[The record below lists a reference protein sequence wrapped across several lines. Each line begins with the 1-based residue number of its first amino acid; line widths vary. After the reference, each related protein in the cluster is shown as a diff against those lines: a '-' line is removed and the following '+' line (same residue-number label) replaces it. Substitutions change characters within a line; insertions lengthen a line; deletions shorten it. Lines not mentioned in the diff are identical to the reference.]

1 VKPTS
6 APADALAI
14 VVGVERSRVYDSD
27 PLVGPVNNA
36 IAAADWCLGRRVPP
50 DRVKLFVSP
59 KASSEAKLAAWQGGH
74 AGVAIAD
81 AREQT
86 IQDFL
91 VHALPALGRDG
102 LLLLFW
108 SGHGVIDQRGAQA
121 RRMFYEDSSPELAR
135 NLDLMELLQAL
146 RGKPYA
152 RFPRQVLILDTCANY
167 SFGLRGGAGLLA
179 PTPLGRPPAAGNVQ
193 QWTGLAAAP
202 GQLAANE
209 ASTGADAARA
219 RFTTRLL
226 DELGAGKRE
235 GKDGAAA
242 EPWPDFAAAFER
254 TRTSFDDDQT
264 PVNWVHGAGD
274 VGLNDNGVQPLS
286 TSEATTLL
294 PAVTRLDPDDAEIA
308 ACAAAALGDAAGTAR
323 ATAALRDG
331 LVATLELLAGSARPA
346 FGPAPLH
353 RFAEQ
358 LLRRAGA
365 ARETKP
371 LADWLRRHADPVARD
386 EYRRALDAEVAR
398 PADEICF
405 VLVDERSD
413 DLDGFVEFDA
423 FLFVGDESAP
433 VRLQHAAGPVPAADA
448 TRRADVLG
456 EIFACAYEEAA
467 ARGVTAPRFIVEV
480 ALPVERVD
488 EDLAALSFVDG
499 RGKLQPVAGRHAVV
513 RRLSDRLRALS
524 RAGTPAGRRSL
535 GDLAAW
541 RDLSRHLCERLRAAG
556 VQVVW
561 RAAGDPLDGSVVAKL
576 RQAGSCLGFDAA
588 DAGLGEAVKE
598 GFYVQGLPFACW
610 TRSAWTT
617 AEKRRFQRDLAAAA
631 RTPAPHRIFELGRDA
646 GHPAARVAVLW
657 DDPARDPYI
666 DKLG

>member
-1 VKPTS
+1 
-6 APADALAI
+6 
-14 VVGVERSRVYDSD
+14 
-27 PLVGPVNNA
+27 VNNA
-36 IAAADWCLGRRVPP
+36 LAAADWCLGRGVPP

-59 KASSEAKLAAWQGGH
+59 KASSEAKLAAWQAGH

-91 VHALPALGRDG
+91 VQTLPALGRDG
-102 LLLLFW
+102 LLILFW
-108 SGHGVIDQRGAQA
+108 SGHGLIDQRGAPA
-121 RRMFYEDSSPELAR
+121 RRIFYEDSSPQLAR

-146 RGKPYA
+146 RGRPYA

-179 PTPLGRPPAAGNVQ
+179 PTSLGRQPAAGSVL
-193 QWTGLAAAP
+193 QWTALAASP

-209 ASTGADAARA
+209 VSAGADAARA
-219 RFTTRLL
+219 RFTARLL
-226 DELGAGKRE
+226 DELGARKEKGQGRTA
-235 GKDGAAA
+235 G

-254 TRTSFDDDQT
+254 TRASFDDTQT

-294 PAVTRLDPDDAEIA
+294 AAVTRLDPDDGEIA
-308 ACAAAALGDAAGTAR
+308 ACAAAALGDAAGAAR
-323 ATAALRDG
+323 ATTALRSG
-331 LVATLELLAGSARPA
+331 LVTTLELLAGSARPA
-346 FGPAPLH
+346 VGPAPLH
-353 RFAEQ
+353 RFAQQ

-365 ARETKP
+365 AGDTKP
-371 LADWLRRHADPVARD
+371 LAEWLRRHADPAALD

-413 DLDGFVEFDA
+413 DVDGLVEFDA

-433 VRLQHAAGPVPAADA
+433 VRLQHAAGPAPAADA
-448 TRRADVLG
+448 TRRADVLA

-467 ARGVTAPRFIVEV
+467 ARGVTAPRFVVEV
-480 ALPVERVD
+480 ALPVERID
-488 EDLAALSFVDG
+488 EDLAALSYVDG
-499 RGKLQPVAGRHAVV
+499 RGRLQPVAGRHAVV
-513 RRLSDRLRALS
+513 RRLSDRLRALA

-561 RAAGDPLDGSVVAKL
+561 RAAGDPFDGSVVAEL
-576 RQAGSCLGFDAA
+576 RQAGSCLGLEAA
-588 DAGLGEAVKE
+588 DGRLGEAVKE
-598 GFYVQGLPFACW
+598 GFYAQGLPFACW
-610 TRSAWTT
+610 TRSAWTA
-617 AEKRRFQRDLAAAA
+617 AEKRRFQSDVAAAA
-631 RTPAPHRIFELGRDA
+631 RTAAPRHIFELGRDA
-646 GHPAARVAVLW
+646 RHPAARVAVLW